1 MFDSVCE
8 KLNNMPLSLLS
19 CLTLI
24 LFGGLRAS
32 WQAPPRTLIAL
43 SPRCECVLLGGAGM
57 LGSGQRHDQSED
69 EASTFLSDT
78 LSEFFRGFQEGGS
91 CARGVAVVPDLH
103 VDVDA
108 LIKRVVVVEP
118 VVGRM
123 H

>member
-1 MFDSVCE
+1 MSYSHFIWG
-8 KLNNMPLSLLS
+8 
-19 CLTLI
+19 LTSFL
-24 LFGGLRAS
+24 AS
-32 WQAPPRTLIAL
+32 TPRKLIAL
-43 SPRCECVLLGGAGM
+43 SPRCECVLRGGAGM

-91 CARGVAVVPDLH
+91 CALGVAVVPDLH

-118 VVGRM
+118 VVGRL

>member
-1 MFDSVCE
+1 
-8 KLNNMPLSLLS
+8 
-19 CLTLI
+19 
-24 LFGGLRAS
+24 
-32 WQAPPRTLIAL
+32 
-43 SPRCECVLLGGAGM
+43 M

-118 VVGRM
+118 VVGRL
-123 H
+123 HRLHRALNQAALHVLNLSWNGALFEAATRVVALVTILHAF